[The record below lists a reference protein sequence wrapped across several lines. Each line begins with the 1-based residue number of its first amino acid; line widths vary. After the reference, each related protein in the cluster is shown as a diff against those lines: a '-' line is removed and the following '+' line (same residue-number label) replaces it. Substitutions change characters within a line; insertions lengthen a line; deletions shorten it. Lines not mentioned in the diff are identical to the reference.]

1 MNKRFA
7 YYSLGCKLNF
17 AEASSLATA
26 FKYHAYQR
34 VQFKEKA
41 DVYLINTCTV
51 TENANKK
58 SRNAIYRAIRNNPD
72 AVIIVTGCYAQME
85 PEKLSSIQGVDYV
98 IGNHDKSRILKLTEH
113 LHKQEKPVIIHSTG
127 RKNMNIM
134 PAWSSGERTRSFL
147 KIQDG
152 CDNFCSYCTIPYA
165 RGSSRNLSVSQ
176 LITQAKTIASNGFKE
191 IILTGV
197 NIADFGKS
205 TNENFLSLLKALS
218 KVDGIERIRVSST
231 EPDLLDNDI
240 VDFVLGH
247 PVFMPHFHIPL
258 QSGSDEMLKRM
269 KRKYNTALFSD
280 RIEYI
285 KQKNK
290 DAYIGVDIIVGV
302 PGETDALFQQSLDF
316 AASLDVAFFHVFTFS
331 QRPGTKAFS
340 QTEQVPIHIRRKRSQ
355 VLHELS
361 HIKEMAFYR
370 SQTGKTRPVLFE
382 SVKQD
387 NKIHGF
393 TDNYLHVAVPGNKNM
408 VNQIK
413 SVHLDTLNNNCI
425 FISKL

>member
-17 AEASSLATA
+17 AEASSLGTA
-26 FKYHAYQR
+26 FTDQAYQR

-85 PEKLSSIQGVDYV
+85 PEKLASIRGVDYV
-98 IGNHDKSRILKLTEH
+98 IGNHDKSCIINPTEN
-113 LHKQEKPVIIHSTG
+113 LHKQEQPVIMHSTN

-165 RGSSRNLSVSQ
+165 RGSSRNLPVSQ

-218 KVDGIERIRVSST
+218 KLDGIKRIRVSST

-240 VDFVLGH
+240 VDFVLEH

-258 QSGSDEMLKRM
+258 QSGSNEMLKRM
-269 KRKYNTALFSD
+269 RRNYSPDLFSD
-280 RIEYI
+280 RINYI

-316 AASLDVAFFHVFTFS
+316 ASSLDVAFFHVFTFS

-340 QTEQVPIHIRRKRSQ
+340 QTEQVPIHIRRERSQ
-355 VLHELS
+355 ALHELS
-361 HIKEMAFYR
+361 RKKEMAFYR
-370 SQTGKTRPVLFE
+370 SQAGNTRPVLFE
-382 SVKQD
+382 SKIRD
-387 NKIHGF
+387 NMIHGF
-393 TDNYLHVAVPGNKNM
+393 TDNYLHVAVP
-408 VNQIK
+408 VSHELINQIQP
-413 SVHLDTLNNNCI
+413 VYLDKLKNNCI

>member
-17 AEASSLATA
+17 AEASYIGEA
-26 FKYHAYQR
+26 FKTKGYQR

-58 SRNAIYRAIRNNPD
+58 SRNAIHRAVRNNPE
-72 AVIIVTGCYAQME
+72 AIIIVTGCYAQMD
-85 PEKLSSIQGVDYV
+85 PEKLASIQGVDYV
-98 IGNHDKSRILKLTEH
+98 IGNHEKSGIITLIEH
-113 LHKQEKPVIIHSTG
+113 LHKQEKPVIIHSTD

-165 RGSSRNLSVSQ
+165 RGKSRNQPVSH
-176 LITQAKTIASNGFKE
+176 LVSQAKTIVSNGFKE

-205 TNENFLSLLKALS
+205 TNENFLSLLKSLS

-240 VDFVLGH
+240 MDFVLEH

-269 KRKYNTALFSD
+269 RRNYSPNLFSD
-280 RIEYI
+280 RINYI

-316 AASLDVAFFHVFTFS
+316 ASSLDVSFFHVFTFS

-340 QTEQVPIHIRRKRSQ
+340 QTEQVPIHIRRERSQ
-355 VLHELS
+355 AMHRLS
-361 HIKEMAFYR
+361 HKKEMAFYR
-370 SQTGKTRPVLFE
+370 SQAGKTRPVLFE
-382 SVKQD
+382 SKIQD
-387 NKIHGF
+387 NMIYGF
-393 TDNYLHVAVPGNKNM
+393 TDNYLHVAVSANYELI
-408 VNQIK
+408 NQIQP
-413 SVHLDTLNNNCI
+413 VYLDTLKNNCI